1 MPAYRPLLSRCGRS
15 LTRSHPVFMEWPD
28 GAAAAAAQRRRG
40 EGGSHV
46 EMALASPRALALE
59 DLHFENSFASLG
71 EAFVERRRP
80 EGVPGSRLV
89 AFSADA
95 AALIGL
101 REAEASRPE
110 FTALASGNALVR
122 GMEPVAGMY
131 GGHQFGVWAGQ
142 LGDGRAILLGE
153 VRGADGSPWELQL
166 KGAGKTAFSR
176 FADGRAVI
184 RSTVREFL
192 ASEAMDALGVPTTR
206 ALSMAAG
213 DEPVLRERVERA
225 ATVIRMAP
233 SFVRFGNFEIFHY
246 RKQHEHVRTLGDYV
260 IGRFFPEAGEGEDRY
275 ARFFA
280 SVVERTA
287 ALMAHWK
294 AVGFAHGVMNTDNFS
309 ILGLTLDYGPYGFM
323 EEYEPG
329 WICNHSDETGR
340 YAFDRQ
346 PTIGLWNCYA
356 LAEAL
361 SSLLSK
367 DEIEAALKSYEHI
380 YRATFLRLLRA
391 KLGLPDE
398 RDDDADLAL
407 ELFRLLEARR
417 VDWTNFWRAL
427 SHDDA
432 RALALLGEDESS
444 RAWFARYAER
454 VAPDPRDDAARRAAM
469 RAVNTKYVLR
479 NWVAQEAIEACEAGD
494 DTLVRTALAVLRAPF
509 DEHPEHERWAGP
521 APPQYR
527 SLSVS
532 CSS

>member
-206 ALSMAAG
+206 ALAMTAG

-233 SFVRFGNFEIFHY
+233 TFVRFGSFEIFHY
-246 RKQHEHVRTLGDYV
+246 RKQHAEVQALADYV
-260 IGRFFPEAGEGEDRY
+260 TARFFPGAGDGDDRY
-275 ARFFA
+275 ARFFGD
-280 SVVERTA
+280 VVERTA
-287 ALMAHWK
+287 RLMARWQ

-323 EEYEPG
+323 EAYEPHF
-329 WICNHSDETGR
+329 ICNHTDEMGR
-340 YAFDRQ
+340 YAFDAQ

-361 SSLLSK
+361 SSLIAKADL
-367 DEIEAALKSYEHI
+367 EAALARFAPA
-380 YRATFLRLLRA
+380 YRATFLDLMRA
-391 KLGLPDE
+391 KLGLRDE
-398 RDDDADLAL
+398 REHDADLLL
-407 ELFRLLEARR
+407 ELFRMMETRR
-417 VDWTNFWRAL
+417 VDWTRFWRAL
-427 SHDDA
+427 SHDDG
-432 RALALLGEDESS
+432 RAIALLGDDATS
-444 RAWFARYAER
+444 RAWFERYRER
-454 VAPDPRDDAARRAAM
+454 AANDGRGESERRAAM
-469 RAVNTKYVLR
+469 RAVNPKFVLR
-479 NWVAQEAIEACEAGD
+479 NWVAQEAIAACEAGD
-494 DTLVRTALAVLRAPF
+494 DSVVRAVLDVVRTPF
-509 DEHPEHERWAGP
+509 DEHPEHERWAQV
-521 APPQYR
+521 APPEYR

>member
-1 MPAYRPLLSRCGRS
+1 MAIAPP
-15 LTRSHPVFMEWPD
+15 
-28 GAAAAAAQRRRG
+28 RG
-40 EGGSHV
+40 K
-46 EMALASPRALALE
+46 ALE
-59 DLHFENSFASLG
+59 ELRFENSFAALG
-71 EAFVERRRP
+71 EAFSERRTP
-80 EGVPGSRLV
+80 AGIPGARLV
-89 AFSADA
+89 AFSPDA
-95 AALIGL
+95 AALIDL
-101 REAEASRPE
+101 RPGEEARPE
-110 FTALASGNALVR
+110 FLALTSGNGLLP
-122 GMEPVAGMY
+122 GMEPVAAMY

-153 VRGADGSPWELQL
+153 VHPDSGASAGHGPWELQI
-166 KGAGKTAFSR
+166 KGGGLTAFSR
-176 FADGRAVI
+176 FADGRAVV

-206 ALSMAAG
+206 ALAMAAG
-213 DEPVLRERVERA
+213 DEPVRRETIERA

-246 RKQHEHVRTLGDYV
+246 RSQIEQVKTLADYV
-260 IGRFFPEAGEGEDRY
+260 IERFFPEAGSGDDRY
-275 ARFFA
+275 ARFFE

-287 ALMAHWK
+287 ALMADWQ
-294 AVGFAHGVMNTDNFS
+294 AVGFEHGVMNTDNFS

-323 EEYEPG
+323 EEYEPR

-367 DEIEAALKSYEHI
+367 EQIEPALGAYEHV

-391 KLGLPDE
+391 KLGVRDE
-398 RDDDADLAL
+398 RDDDPDLVL
-407 ELFRLLEARR
+407 ELFRMLERRR

-444 RAWFARYAER
+444 RAWLARYADR
-454 VAPDPRDDAARRAAM
+454 VAGDSRDEAARRAAM
-469 RAVNTKYVLR
+469 RTVNPKYVLR
-479 NWVAQEAIEACEAGD
+479 NWVAQEAIAACEAGD
-494 DTLVRTALAVLRAPF
+494 DSVVRTALAVLRAPF
-509 DEHPEHERWAGP
+509 DEHPEHERWAQP
-521 APPQYR
+521 APPEYR